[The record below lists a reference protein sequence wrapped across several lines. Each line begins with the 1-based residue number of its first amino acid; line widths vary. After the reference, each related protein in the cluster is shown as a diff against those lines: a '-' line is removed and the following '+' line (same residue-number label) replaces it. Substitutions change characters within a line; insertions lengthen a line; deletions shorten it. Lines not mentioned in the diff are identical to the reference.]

1 MLPTKKVNF
10 EPWCTRMTQ
19 NTLFVILHVASAC
32 NKKDLGC
39 QFNYET
45 FSSPN
50 FLYLIYHDNV
60 QGESLNTL
68 LLLPPSI
75 EEFMDSTR

>member
-1 MLPTKKVNF
+1 MLPSKKVNF
-10 EPWCTRMTQ
+10 GPWCARMTQ
-19 NTLFVILHVASAC
+19 VILHVASAC
-32 NKKDLGC
+32 KDQGC